1 MNPLGRVEE
10 LIAQIDSSADPNV
23 RAAARDLV
31 QALMEFHG
39 NAAARMMEMVDD
51 ATALAMGRDDA
62 VRPLLLLY
70 DLHPESTE
78 VRVRRAID
86 RIRNVELTGIEELEA
101 RVRLTGNARSPAR
114 ETIEAAIQEAAP
126 EIRSVRIEGLKV
138 PDFVPLEILF
148 PARAAAPER

>member
-10 LIAQIDSSADPNV
+10 LIAQIEASADPNV

-39 NAAARMMEMVDD
+39 SAAARMMEMVDGP
-51 ATALAMGRDDA
+51 TALAMGRDDA

-86 RIRNVELTGIEELEA
+86 RIRNVELIGIEEMEA
-101 RVRLTGNARSPAR
+101 GVRLAGNGHPPSR
-114 ETIEAAIQEAAP
+114 ESIEAAIQEAAP
-126 EIRSVRIEGLKV
+126 EIRAVHIEGLKTA
-138 PDFVPLEILF
+138 DFFPLENLL
-148 PARAAAPER
+148 AV

>member
-31 QALMEFHG
+31 QTLMEFHG
-39 NAAARMMEMVDD
+39 SAAARMMEMVDGG
-51 ATALAMGRDDA
+51 TALAMGRDDI

-70 DLHPESTE
+70 DLHPESAE

-86 RIRNVELTGIEELEA
+86 RIRNVELIGIEELEA
-101 RVRLTGNARSPAR
+101 RVRIIGNGHSPSR
-114 ETIEAAIQEAAP
+114 EAIETAIQEAAP
-126 EIRSVRIEGLKV
+126 EIRSVQIEGLKIA
-138 PDFVPLEILF
+138 DFVPIGNLI
-148 PARAAAPER
+148 AV